1 MNETFENAALVTGRL
16 LLAAIF
22 LHEGAVLIFG
32 YSAAAAYVEKLGVPA
47 FTLVPTIILQL
58 GAGLMLVCGWQ
69 TRWAALAL
77 GLFCISTA
85 FLAHTNFASQNELLH
100 FEKDLAI
107 AGGMF
112 GLAAHGAGAWTLGR
126 LLAVRGARAP
136 LTPA

>member
-1 MNETFENAALVTGRL
+1 MNDTFENAALLIGRL

-32 YSAAAAYVEKLGVPA
+32 YSAAAAYMAKLGVPE
-47 FTLVPTIILQL
+47 FTLIPTIILQL
-58 GAGLMLVCGWQ
+58 GAGLMLVCGLQ

-112 GLAAHGAGAWTLGR
+112 ALAARGAGAWTLEQ
-126 LLAVRGARAP
+126 LLAGRAP
-136 LTPA
+136 VTPA